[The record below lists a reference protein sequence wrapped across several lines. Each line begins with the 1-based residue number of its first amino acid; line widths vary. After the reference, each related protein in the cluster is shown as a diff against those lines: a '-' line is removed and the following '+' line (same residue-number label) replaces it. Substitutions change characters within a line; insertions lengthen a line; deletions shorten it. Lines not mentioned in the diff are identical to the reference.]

1 MKKMSDLTYYYGLK
15 MRIYPSSQQK
25 KIIDLN
31 GNIARTVYNKMVA
44 IDQELYQLKQIKLPI
59 DSVLLRIE
67 ELKKR
72 KQSSYL
78 ANHYRYLL
86 NPLIDSQAIANAKQ
100 NYQKAWKMFRQVH
113 QTGTP
118 KFHKKSYH
126 LSYQTNGHYKKDDE
140 LSVHTGNLCFL
151 DNKHIKLPKLGRLR
165 VAGSHRR
172 IIDHKKDIRI
182 GTVTVS
188 KDSADRYFV
197 SMQLGSDTPFVK
209 ELPKTNSQVGIDL
222 NTDNFLTTSEGNVV
236 ANPRFYRIIKG
247 RLAKAQRK
255 LSRRQVRAK
264 KEGRSLRDSKNY
276 QKQRRLVAKIHDKI
290 RNQRNN
296 FLNVN
301 STRLINNHD
310 LIVAENL
317 KSSNMLKNHV
327 LALSI
332 SDVGWRSF
340 LQKLAYKANLYQRT
354 FIVVRPK
361 NTTQTCHDCGFIMGS
376 GNTKKL
382 TLKDREWTC
391 PACQTHHIRDVNAA
405 KNILSKGLLK
415 QLEKA

>member
-1 MKKMSDLTYYYGLK
+1 MKKMSDLAYHYGLK

-59 DSVLLRIE
+59 SSILLRIE
-67 ELKKR
+67 ELEKR
-72 KQSSYL
+72 KNARNMS
-78 ANHYRYLL
+78 NHYPYMQDK
-86 NPLIDSQAIANAKQ
+86 NIDSLAKANAIQ
-100 NYQKAWKMFRQVH
+100 NYQKAWKMFRKVH
-113 QTGTP
+113 RTGTP
-118 KFHKKSYH
+118 KFHKKGYR
-126 LSYQTNGHYKKDDE
+126 LSYQTNAQYSKGTKMDVYSATVK
-140 LSVHTGNLCFL
+140 FL

-182 GTVTVS
+182 GTVTIS

-197 SMQLGSDTPFVK
+197 SMQLGSDTPFVNK
-209 ELPKTNSQVGIDL
+209 LAKTNSQIGIDL
-222 NTDNFLTTSEGNVV
+222 NTENFLTTSEGKVID
-236 ANPRFYRIIKG
+236 NPRYYRMIKG
-247 RLAKAQRK
+247 RLAKAQRT
-255 LSRRQVRAK
+255 LSRRERRAK
-264 KEGRSLRDSKNY
+264 KEKRSLRNSKNY

-296 FLNVN
+296 FLNIN

-317 KSSNMLKNHV
+317 KSKNMLKNHA

-332 SDVGWRSF
+332 SDIGWRSF

-354 FIVVRPK
+354 FIVVHPK

-376 GNTKKL
+376 GNTEKL

-405 KNILSKGLLK
+405 KNILSKGLK
-415 QLEKA
+415 QLEKD

>member
-1 MKKMSDLTYYYGLK
+1 MKKMSDLAYHYGLK

-59 DSVLLRIE
+59 DSILLRIK
-67 ELKKR
+67 ELEKR
-72 KQSSYL
+72 KNARNMS
-78 ANHYRYLL
+78 NHYPYMQDK
-86 NPLIDSQAIANAKQ
+86 NIDSLAKANAIQ

-113 QTGTP
+113 RTGTP
-118 KFHKKSYH
+118 KFHKKGYH
-126 LSYQTNGHYKKDDE
+126 LSYQTNAQYGKDTKMDVY
-140 LSVHTGNLCFL
+140 SATVKFL
-151 DNKHIKLPKLGRLR
+151 DHKHIKLPKLGRLR
-165 VAGSHRR
+165 VAGSHRH

-197 SMQLGSDTPFVK
+197 SMQLGSDTPFVNK
-209 ELPKTNSQVGIDL
+209 LARTNSQIGIDL
-222 NTDNFLTTSEGNVV
+222 NTENFLTTSEGKVID
-236 ANPRFYRIIKG
+236 NPRYYRMLKG
-247 RLAKAQRK
+247 RLAKAQRT
-255 LSRRQVRAK
+255 LSRRQRRAK
-264 KEGRSLRDSKNY
+264 KEKRSLRNSKNY

-296 FLNVN
+296 FLNII

-317 KSSNMLKNHV
+317 KSSNMLKNHA

-340 LQKLAYKANLYQRT
+340 LQKLAYKADLYQRT
-354 FIVVRPK
+354 FIVVHPK

-376 GNTKKL
+376 GNTEKL

-405 KNILSKGLLK
+405 KNILSKGLK

>member
-1 MKKMSDLTYYYGLK
+1 MKKMSDLAYHYGLK

-59 DSVLLRIE
+59 SSILLRIE
-67 ELKKR
+67 ELEKR
-72 KQSSYL
+72 KNARNMS
-78 ANHYRYLL
+78 NHYPYMQDK
-86 NPLIDSQAIANAKQ
+86 NIDSLAKANAIQ

-113 QTGTP
+113 RTGTP
-118 KFHKKSYH
+118 KFHKKGYY
-126 LSYQTNGHYKKDDE
+126 LSYQTNAQYGKGTKMDVYSATVK
-140 LSVHTGNLCFL
+140 FL

-172 IIDHKKDIRI
+172 IIDKKKDIRI

-197 SMQLGSDTPFVK
+197 SMQLGSDTPFVNK
-209 ELPKTNSQVGIDL
+209 LTRTNSQIGIDL
-222 NTDNFLTTSEGNVV
+222 NTENFLTTSEGQVID
-236 ANPRFYRIIKG
+236 NPRYYRMIKG
-247 RLAKAQRK
+247 RLAKAQRT
-255 LSRRQVRAK
+255 LSRRERRAK
-264 KEGRSLRDSKNY
+264 KEKRSLRNSKNY

-301 STRLINNHD
+301 STILINNHD

-317 KSSNMLKNHV
+317 KSKNMLKNHA

-340 LQKLAYKANLYQRT
+340 LQKLAYKADLYQRT
-354 FIVVRPK
+354 FIVVHPK

-376 GNTKKL
+376 GNTEKL

-405 KNILSKGLLK
+405 KNILSKGLK

>member
-1 MKKMSDLTYYYGLK
+1 MKKMSDLVYHYGLK

-44 IDQELYQLKQIKLPI
+44 IDQELYKLKQVKLPI
-59 DSVLLRIE
+59 TSILLRIE
-67 ELKKR
+67 ELEKR
-72 KQSSYL
+72 KNARNMS
-78 ANHYRYLL
+78 NHYSYMQDK
-86 NPLIDSQAIANAKQ
+86 NIDSLAKANAIQ
-100 NYQKAWKMFRQVH
+100 NYQKAWKMFRKVH
-113 QTGTP
+113 RTGTP
-118 KFHKKSYH
+118 KFHKKGYR
-126 LSYQTNGHYKKDDE
+126 LSYQTNAQYKGAKMDVY
-140 LSVHTGNLCFL
+140 SATVRFL
-151 DNKHIKLPKLGRLR
+151 DKSHIKLPKLGRLR
-165 VAGSHRR
+165 VAGSHRH
-172 IIDHKKDIRI
+172 IIDNKDDIRI
-182 GTVTVS
+182 GTVTIS

-197 SMQLGSDTPFVK
+197 SMQLGSDTPFVNK
-209 ELPKTNSQVGIDL
+209 LAKTNSQIGIDL
-222 NTDNFLTTSEGNVV
+222 NTENFLTTSEGKVID
-236 ANPRFYRIIKG
+236 NPRYYRMIKG
-247 RLAKAQRK
+247 RLTKAQRT
-255 LSRRQVRAK
+255 LSRRERRAK
-264 KEGRSLRDSKNY
+264 KEKRSLRNSKNY

-317 KSSNMLKNHV
+317 KSKNMLKNHA

-340 LQKLAYKANLYQRT
+340 LQKLAYKAELYGKT
-354 FIVVRPK
+354 FITVNPK
-361 NTTQTCHDCGFIMGS
+361 NTTQTCSECGFIMGS

-382 TLKDREWTC
+382 TLEDREWTC
-391 PACQTHHIRDVNAA
+391 PSCNTYHIRDVNAA
-405 KNILSKGLLK
+405 KNILSKGLK

>member
-1 MKKMSDLTYYYGLK
+1 MKKMSDLAYHYGLK

-59 DSVLLRIE
+59 DSILLRIE

-72 KQSSYL
+72 KQPSYL

-113 QTGTP
+113 RAGTP
-118 KFHKKSYH
+118 KFHKKGYR
-126 LSYQTNGHYKKDDE
+126 LSYQTNGHYRKDDE
-140 LSVHTGNLCFL
+140 LSVYTGNLCFL
-151 DNKHIKLPKLGRLR
+151 DHKHIKLPKLGRLR

-172 IIDHKKDIRI
+172 IIDKKKDIRI

-197 SMQLGSDTPFVK
+197 SMQLGSDTPFVNK
-209 ELPKTNSQVGIDL
+209 LAKTNSQIGIDL
-222 NTDNFLTTSEGNVV
+222 NTENFLTTSEGQVID
-236 ANPRFYRIIKG
+236 NPRYYRIIKD
-247 RLAKAQRK
+247 RLAKAQRT
-255 LSRRQVRAK
+255 LSRRQRRAK
-264 KEGRSLRDSKNY
+264 KEKRSLRNSKNY

-317 KSSNMLKNHV
+317 RSSNMLKNHA

-340 LQKLAYKANLYQRT
+340 LQKLAYKADLYQRT
-354 FIVVRPK
+354 FIVVHPK
-361 NTTQTCHDCGFIMGS
+361 NTTQTCHNCGFIMGS

-391 PACQTHHIRDVNAA
+391 PACQTYHIRDVNAA
-405 KNILSKGLLK
+405 KNILSKGLK

>member
-1 MKKMSDLTYYYGLK
+1 MKKMSDLAYHYGLK

-67 ELKKR
+67 ELEKR
-72 KQSSYL
+72 KNAKNMS
-78 ANHYRYLL
+78 NHYPYMQDK
-86 NPLIDSQAIANAKQ
+86 NIDSLAKANAIQ
-100 NYQKAWKMFRQVH
+100 NYQKAWKMFRKVH
-113 QTGTP
+113 RTGTP
-118 KFHKKSYH
+118 KFHKKGYY
-126 LSYQTNGHYKKDDE
+126 LSYQTNAQYGKGTKMDVYSATVK
-140 LSVHTGNLCFL
+140 FL

-165 VAGSHRR
+165 VSGSHRR
-172 IIDHKKDIRI
+172 IIDNKDDIRI
-182 GTVTVS
+182 GTVTIS
-188 KDSADRYFV
+188 KDTADRYFV
-197 SMQLGSDTPFVK
+197 SMQLGSDTPFVNK
-209 ELPKTNSQVGIDL
+209 LVKTNSQIGIDL
-222 NTDNFLTTSEGNVV
+222 NTENFLTTSEGKVID
-236 ANPRFYRIIKG
+236 NPRYYRMIKG
-247 RLAKAQRK
+247 RLAKAQRI
-255 LSRRQVRAK
+255 LSRRQRRAK
-264 KEGRSLRDSKNY
+264 KEKRSLRNSKNY

-296 FLNVN
+296 FLNVS
-301 STRLINNHD
+301 STKLINNHD

-317 KSSNMLKNHV
+317 KSSNMLKNHA

-340 LQKLAYKANLYQRT
+340 LQKLTYKADLYQRT
-354 FIVVRPK
+354 FIVVHPK

-376 GNTKKL
+376 GNTEKL

-391 PACQTHHIRDVNAA
+391 PACKTHHIRDVNAA
-405 KNILSKGLLK
+405 KNILSKGLK

>member
-1 MKKMSDLTYYYGLK
+1 MKKMSDLAYHYGLK

-59 DSVLLRIE
+59 DSILLRIK
-67 ELKKR
+67 ELEKR
-72 KQSSYL
+72 KNARNMS
-78 ANHYRYLL
+78 NHYPYMQDK
-86 NPLIDSQAIANAKQ
+86 NIDSLAKANAIQ

-113 QTGTP
+113 RTGTP
-118 KFHKKSYH
+118 KFHKKGYY
-126 LSYQTNGHYKKDDE
+126 LSYQTNAQYGKGTKMDVYSATVK
-140 LSVHTGNLCFL
+140 FL

-165 VAGSHRR
+165 VAGSHQR
-172 IIDHKKDIRI
+172 IIDKKKDIRI

-197 SMQLGSDTPFVK
+197 SMQLGSDTPFVNK
-209 ELPKTNSQVGIDL
+209 LARTNSQIGIDL
-222 NTDNFLTTSEGNVV
+222 NTKNFLTTSEGKVID
-236 ANPRFYRIIKG
+236 NPRYYRMIKG
-247 RLAKAQRK
+247 RLAKAQST
-255 LSRRQVRAK
+255 LSRRKRRAK
-264 KEGRSLRDSKNY
+264 KEKHSLRNSKNY

-290 RNQRNN
+290 RNERNN

-317 KSSNMLKNHV
+317 RSKNMLKNHA

-340 LQKLAYKANLYQRT
+340 LQKLAYKADLYQRT
-354 FIVVRPK
+354 FIVVHPK

-376 GNTKKL
+376 GNTEKL

-405 KNILSKGLLK
+405 KNILSKGLK

>member
-1 MKKMSDLTYYYGLK
+1 MKKMSDLAYHYGLK

-25 KIIDLN
+25 EIIDLN

-59 DSVLLRIE
+59 DSILLRIE
-67 ELKKR
+67 ELEKR
-72 KQSSYL
+72 KNARNMS
-78 ANHYRYLL
+78 NHYPYMQDK
-86 NPLIDSQAIANAKQ
+86 NIDSLAKANAIQ
-100 NYQKAWKMFRQVH
+100 NYQKAWKMFRKVH
-113 QTGTP
+113 RTGTP
-118 KFHKKSYH
+118 KFHKKGYY
-126 LSYQTNGHYKKDDE
+126 LSYQTNAQYGKGAKMDVYSATVK
-140 LSVHTGNLCFL
+140 FL
-151 DNKHIKLPKLGRLR
+151 DHKHIKLPKLGRLR

-172 IIDHKKDIRI
+172 IIDKKKDIRI

-197 SMQLGSDTPFVK
+197 SMQLGSDTPFVNK
-209 ELPKTNSQVGIDL
+209 LTKTNSQIGIDL
-222 NTDNFLTTSEGNVV
+222 NTENFLTTSEGKVID
-236 ANPRFYRIIKG
+236 NPRYYRMIKG
-247 RLAKAQRK
+247 RLAKAQRT
-255 LSRRQVRAK
+255 LSRRERRAK
-264 KEGRSLRDSKNY
+264 KEKRSLRNSKNY

-317 KSSNMLKNHV
+317 KSKNMLKNHA
-327 LALSI
+327 LSLSI

-340 LQKLAYKANLYQRT
+340 LQKLAYKADLYQRT
-354 FIVVRPK
+354 FIVVHPK

-405 KNILSKGLLK
+405 KNILSKGLK

>member
-1 MKKMSDLTYYYGLK
+1 MKKMSDLAYHYGLK

-59 DSVLLRIE
+59 DSILLRIK
-67 ELKKR
+67 ELEKR
-72 KQSSYL
+72 KNARNMS
-78 ANHYRYLL
+78 NHYPYMQDK
-86 NPLIDSQAIANAKQ
+86 NIDSLAKANAIQ

-113 QTGTP
+113 RTGTP
-118 KFHKKSYH
+118 KFHKKGYY
-126 LSYQTNGHYKKDDE
+126 LSYQTNAQYGKGTKMDVYSATVK
-140 LSVHTGNLCFL
+140 FL

-197 SMQLGSDTPFVK
+197 SMQLGSDTPFVNK
-209 ELPKTNSQVGIDL
+209 LAKTNSQIGIDL
-222 NTDNFLTTSEGNVV
+222 NTENFLTTSEGKIID
-236 ANPRFYRIIKG
+236 NPRYYRMIKG
-247 RLAKAQRK
+247 RLAKAQRT
-255 LSRRQVRAK
+255 LSRRQRRAK
-264 KEGRSLRDSKNY
+264 KEKRSLRNSKNY

-317 KSSNMLKNHV
+317 RSKNLLKNHA

-340 LQKLAYKANLYQRT
+340 LQKLAYKADLYQRT
-354 FIVVRPK
+354 FIVVHPK
-361 NTTQTCHDCGFIMGS
+361 NTTQTCHNCGFIMGS

-405 KNILSKGLLK
+405 KNILSKGLK

>member
-1 MKKMSDLTYYYGLK
+1 MKKMSDLAYHYGLK

-59 DSVLLRIE
+59 DSILLRIE
-67 ELKKR
+67 ELEKR
-72 KQSSYL
+72 KNARNMS
-78 ANHYRYLL
+78 NHYPYMQDK
-86 NPLIDSQAIANAKQ
+86 NIDSLAKANAIQ

-113 QTGTP
+113 RTGTP
-118 KFHKKSYH
+118 KFHKKGYR
-126 LSYQTNGHYKKDDE
+126 LSYQTNAQYGKGTKMDVYSATVK
-140 LSVHTGNLCFL
+140 FL

-172 IIDHKKDIRI
+172 IIDKKKDIRI

-197 SMQLGSDTPFVK
+197 SMQLGSNTPFVNK
-209 ELPKTNSQVGIDL
+209 LTRTNSQIGIDL
-222 NTDNFLTTSEGNVV
+222 NTENFLTTSEGKVID
-236 ANPRFYRIIKG
+236 NPRYYRMIKG
-247 RLAKAQRK
+247 RLAKAQRT
-255 LSRRQVRAK
+255 LSRRERRAK
-264 KEGRSLRDSKNY
+264 KEKRSLRSSKNY

-317 KSSNMLKNHV
+317 RSKNMLKNHA

-340 LQKLAYKANLYQRT
+340 LQKLAYKADLYQRT
-354 FIVVRPK
+354 FIVVHPK

-376 GNTKKL
+376 GNTEKL

-405 KNILSKGLLK
+405 KNILSKGLK

>member
-1 MKKMSDLTYYYGLK
+1 MKKMSDLAYHYGLK

-59 DSVLLRIE
+59 TSILLRIE
-67 ELKKR
+67 ELEKR
-72 KQSSYL
+72 KNARNMS
-78 ANHYRYLL
+78 NHYPYMQDK
-86 NPLIDSQAIANAKQ
+86 NIDSLAKANAIQ
-100 NYQKAWKMFRQVH
+100 NYQKAWKMFRKVH
-113 QTGTP
+113 RTGTP
-118 KFHKKSYH
+118 KFHKKGYY
-126 LSYQTNGHYKKDDE
+126 LSYQTNAQYGKGTKMDVYSATVK
-140 LSVHTGNLCFL
+140 FL

-172 IIDHKKDIRI
+172 IIDKKKDIRI

-197 SMQLGSDTPFVK
+197 SMQLGSDTPFVNK
-209 ELPKTNSQVGIDL
+209 LVKTNSQIGIDL
-222 NTDNFLTTSEGNVV
+222 NTENFLTTSEGKVID
-236 ANPRFYRIIKG
+236 NPRYYRMIKG
-247 RLAKAQRK
+247 RLAKAQRT
-255 LSRRQVRAK
+255 LSRRQRRAK
-264 KEGRSLRDSKNY
+264 KEKRSLRNSKNY

-296 FLNVN
+296 FLNVS
-301 STRLINNHD
+301 STKLINNHD

-317 KSSNMLKNHV
+317 KSSNMLKNHA

-340 LQKLAYKANLYQRT
+340 LQKLTYKADLYQRT
-354 FIVVRPK
+354 FIVVHPK

-376 GNTKKL
+376 GNTEKL

-391 PACQTHHIRDVNAA
+391 PACKTHHIRDVNAA
-405 KNILSKGLLK
+405 KNILSKGLK

>member
-1 MKKMSDLTYYYGLK
+1 MKKMSDLAYHYGLK

-59 DSVLLRIE
+59 ASILLRID
-67 ELKKR
+67 ELEKR
-72 KQSSYL
+72 KNARNMS
-78 ANHYRYLL
+78 NHYPYMQDK
-86 NPLIDSQAIANAKQ
+86 NIDSLAKANALQ
-100 NYQKAWKMFRQVH
+100 NYQKAWKMFRKVH
-113 QTGTP
+113 RTGTP
-118 KFHKKSYH
+118 KFHKKGYR
-126 LSYQTNGHYKKDDE
+126 LSYQTNAQYGKGAKMDVYSATVK
-140 LSVHTGNLCFL
+140 FL
-151 DNKHIKLPKLGRLR
+151 DNKHIKLPKIGRLR

-172 IIDHKKDIRI
+172 IIDKKKDIRI

-197 SMQLGSDTPFVK
+197 SMQLGSDTPFVNK
-209 ELPKTNSQVGIDL
+209 LAKTNSQIGIDL
-222 NTDNFLTTSEGNVV
+222 NTENFLTTSEGQVID
-236 ANPRFYRIIKG
+236 NPRYYRIIKG
-247 RLAKAQRK
+247 RLAKAQRT
-255 LSRRQVRAK
+255 LSRRKRRAK
-264 KEGRSLRDSKNY
+264 KEKRSLRNSKNY

-301 STRLINNHD
+301 STKLINNHD

-317 KSSNMLKNHV
+317 KSSNMLKNHA

-340 LQKLAYKANLYQRT
+340 LQKLAYKADLYQRT
-354 FIVVRPK
+354 FIVVHPK

-376 GNTKKL
+376 GNTEKL

-405 KNILSKGLLK
+405 KNILSKGLK

>member
-1 MKKMSDLTYYYGLK
+1 MKKMSDLVYHYGLK

-31 GNIARTVYNKMVA
+31 GNIARTVYNKMVG
-44 IDQELYQLKQIKLPI
+44 IDQEIYQLKQIKLPI
-59 DSVLLRIE
+59 DNVLLRIE
-67 ELKKR
+67 ELEKR
-72 KQSSYL
+72 KNARNMS
-78 ANHYRYLL
+78 NHYPYMQDK
-86 NPLIDSQAIANAKQ
+86 NIDSLAKANAIQ

-113 QTGTP
+113 RTGTP
-118 KFHKKSYH
+118 KFHKKGYR
-126 LSYQTNGHYKKDDE
+126 LSYQTNAQYGKGAKMDVYSATVK
-140 LSVHTGNLCFL
+140 FL

-197 SMQLGSDTPFVK
+197 SMQLGSDTPFINK
-209 ELPKTNSQVGIDL
+209 LAKTNSQIGIDL
-222 NTDNFLTTSEGNVV
+222 NTENFLTTSEGKVID
-236 ANPRFYRIIKG
+236 NPRYYRMIKG
-247 RLAKAQRK
+247 RLAKAQRT
-255 LSRRQVRAK
+255 LSRRERRAK
-264 KEGRSLRDSKNY
+264 KEKRSLRNSKNY

-317 KSSNMLKNHV
+317 KSKNMLKNHA

-340 LQKLAYKANLYQRT
+340 LQKLAYKADLYQRT
-354 FIVVRPK
+354 FIVVNPK
-361 NTTQTCHDCGFIMGS
+361 NTTQTCHDCGFVMGS
-376 GNTKKL
+376 GNTEKL

-405 KNILSKGLLK
+405 KNILTKGLK

>member
-1 MKKMSDLTYYYGLK
+1 MKKMSDLVYHYGLK

-25 KIIDLN
+25 EIIDLN

-59 DSVLLRIE
+59 DSILLRIE
-67 ELKKR
+67 ELEKR
-72 KQSSYL
+72 KNARNMS
-78 ANHYRYLL
+78 NHYPYMQDK
-86 NPLIDSQAIANAKQ
+86 NIDSLAKANAIQ
-100 NYQKAWKMFRQVH
+100 NYQKAWKMFRKVH
-113 QTGTP
+113 RTGTP
-118 KFHKKSYH
+118 KFHKKGYR
-126 LSYQTNGHYKKDDE
+126 LSYQTNAQYGKGAKMDVYSATVK
-140 LSVHTGNLCFL
+140 FL

-165 VAGSHRR
+165 VSGSHRR

-197 SMQLGSDTPFVK
+197 SMQLGSDTPFVNK
-209 ELPKTNSQVGIDL
+209 LARTNSQIGIDL
-222 NTDNFLTTSEGNVV
+222 NTENFLTTSEGKIID
-236 ANPRFYRIIKG
+236 NPRYYRMIKG
-247 RLAKAQRK
+247 RLAKAQRT
-255 LSRRQVRAK
+255 LSRRKRRAK
-264 KEGRSLRDSKNY
+264 KEKRSLRNSKNY

-301 STRLINNHD
+301 STKLINNHD

-317 KSSNMLKNHV
+317 KSSNMLKNHA

-340 LQKLAYKANLYQRT
+340 LQKLAYKADLYQRT
-354 FIVVRPK
+354 FIVVHPK

-376 GNTKKL
+376 GNTEKL

-405 KNILSKGLLK
+405 KNILSKGLK

>member
-1 MKKMSDLTYYYGLK
+1 MKKMSDLAYHYGLK

-25 KIIDLN
+25 EIIDLN

-67 ELKKR
+67 ELEKR
-72 KQSSYL
+72 KNAKNMS
-78 ANHYRYLL
+78 NHYPYMQDK
-86 NPLIDSQAIANAKQ
+86 NIDSLAKANAIQ
-100 NYQKAWKMFRQVH
+100 NYQKAWKMFRKVH
-113 QTGTP
+113 RTGTP
-118 KFHKKSYH
+118 KFHKKGYR
-126 LSYQTNGHYKKDDE
+126 LSYQTNAQYGKGAKMDVYSATVK
-140 LSVHTGNLCFL
+140 FL

-165 VAGSHRR
+165 VSGSHRR

-197 SMQLGSDTPFVK
+197 SMQLGSDTPFVNK
-209 ELPKTNSQVGIDL
+209 LAKTNSQIGIDL
-222 NTDNFLTTSEGNVV
+222 NTKNFLTTSEGKVID
-236 ANPRFYRIIKG
+236 NPRYYRMIRG
-247 RLAKAQRK
+247 RLAKAQRT
-255 LSRRQVRAK
+255 LSRRERRAK
-264 KEGRSLRDSKNY
+264 KEKRSLRNSKNY

-317 KSSNMLKNHV
+317 RSKNMLKNHA

-340 LQKLAYKANLYQRT
+340 LQKLAYKADLYQRT
-354 FIVVRPK
+354 FIVVHPK
-361 NTTQTCHDCGFIMGS
+361 NTTQTCHECGFIMGS
-376 GNTKKL
+376 GDTKKL

-405 KNILSKGLLK
+405 KNILSKGLK

>member
-1 MKKMSDLTYYYGLK
+1 MKKMSDLAYHYGLK

-67 ELKKR
+67 ELEKR
-72 KQSSYL
+72 KNAKNMS
-78 ANHYRYLL
+78 NHYPYMQDK
-86 NPLIDSQAIANAKQ
+86 NIDSLAKANAIQ
-100 NYQKAWKMFRQVH
+100 NYQKAWKMFRKVH
-113 QTGTP
+113 RTGTP
-118 KFHKKSYH
+118 KFHKKGYY
-126 LSYQTNGHYKKDDE
+126 LSYQTNAQYGKGTKMDVYSATVK
-140 LSVHTGNLCFL
+140 FL

-172 IIDHKKDIRI
+172 IIDKKKDIRI

-197 SMQLGSDTPFVK
+197 SMQLGSDTPFVNK
-209 ELPKTNSQVGIDL
+209 LARTNSQIGIDL
-222 NTDNFLTTSEGNVV
+222 NTENFLTTSEGKIID
-236 ANPRFYRIIKG
+236 NPRYYRMIKG
-247 RLAKAQRK
+247 RLAKAQRT
-255 LSRRQVRAK
+255 LSRRQRRAK
-264 KEGRSLRDSKNY
+264 KEKRSLRNSKNY

-317 KSSNMLKNHV
+317 RSKNMLKNHA

-340 LQKLAYKANLYQRT
+340 LQKLAYKADLYQRT
-354 FIVVRPK
+354 FIVVHPK

-376 GNTKKL
+376 GNTEKL

-391 PACQTHHIRDVNAA
+391 PACKTHHIRDVNAA
-405 KNILSKGLLK
+405 KNILSKGLK
-415 QLEKA
+415 QLEKS

>member
-1 MKKMSDLTYYYGLK
+1 MSDLTYHYGLK

-59 DSVLLRIE
+59 ASILLRIE

-72 KQSSYL
+72 KQPSYL

-100 NYQKAWKMFRQVH
+100 NYQKAWKMFRKVH
-113 QTGTP
+113 RTGTP
-118 KFHKKSYH
+118 KFHKKGYY
-126 LSYQTNGHYKKDDE
+126 LSYQTNTQYGKGAKMDVYSATVK
-140 LSVHTGNLCFL
+140 FL

-165 VAGSHRR
+165 VSGSHRR
-172 IIDHKKDIRI
+172 IIDKKKDIRI

-197 SMQLGSDTPFVK
+197 SMQLGSDTPFVNK
-209 ELPKTNSQVGIDL
+209 LARTNSQIGIDL
-222 NTDNFLTTSEGNVV
+222 NTENFLTTSEGQVID
-236 ANPRFYRIIKG
+236 NPRYYRIIKG
-247 RLAKAQRK
+247 RLAKAQRM
-255 LSRRQVRAK
+255 LSRRERRAK
-264 KEGRSLRDSKNY
+264 KEKRSLRNSKNY

-296 FLNVN
+296 FLNIN
-301 STRLINNHD
+301 STRLINNQD

-317 KSSNMLKNHV
+317 RSKNMLKNHA

-332 SDVGWRSF
+332 SDIGWRSF
-340 LQKLAYKANLYQRT
+340 LQKLAYKADLYQRT
-354 FIVVRPK
+354 FIVVHPK
-361 NTTQTCHDCGFIMGS
+361 NTTQTCHNCGFIMGS
-376 GNTKKL
+376 EDTKKL

-391 PACQTHHIRDVNAA
+391 PACQAHHIRDVNAA
-405 KNILSKGLLK
+405 KNILSKGLK
-415 QLEKA
+415 QLEKTR

>member
-1 MKKMSDLTYYYGLK
+1 MKKMSDLVYHYGLK

-25 KIIDLN
+25 EIIDLN

-59 DSVLLRIE
+59 DSILLRIE
-67 ELKKR
+67 ELEKR
-72 KQSSYL
+72 KNARNMS
-78 ANHYRYLL
+78 NHYPYMQDK
-86 NPLIDSQAIANAKQ
+86 NIDSLAKANAIQ

-113 QTGTP
+113 RTGTP
-118 KFHKKSYH
+118 KFHKKGYR
-126 LSYQTNGHYKKDDE
+126 LSYQTNAQYGKGAKMDVYSATVK
-140 LSVHTGNLCFL
+140 FL

-172 IIDHKKDIRI
+172 IIDKKKDIRI

-197 SMQLGSDTPFVK
+197 SMQLGSDTPFVNK
-209 ELPKTNSQVGIDL
+209 LTRTNLQIGIDL
-222 NTDNFLTTSEGNVV
+222 NTENFLTTSEGKVID
-236 ANPRFYRIIKG
+236 NPRYYRMIKG
-247 RLAKAQRK
+247 RLAKAQRT
-255 LSRRQVRAK
+255 LSRRQRRAK
-264 KEGRSLRDSKNY
+264 KEKRSLRNSKNY

-317 KSSNMLKNHV
+317 KSKNMLKNHA

-354 FIVVRPK
+354 FIVVHPK

-376 GNTKKL
+376 GDTKKL

-405 KNILSKGLLK
+405 KNILSKGLK

>member
-1 MKKMSDLTYYYGLK
+1 MKKMNDLAYHYGLK
-15 MRIYPSSQQK
+15 IRIYPSSQQK

-59 DSVLLRIE
+59 DSILLRIE
-67 ELKKR
+67 ELEKR
-72 KQSSYL
+72 KNARNMS
-78 ANHYRYLL
+78 NHYPYMQDK
-86 NPLIDSQAIANAKQ
+86 NIDSLAKANAIQ
-100 NYQKAWKMFRQVH
+100 NYQKAWKMFRKVH
-113 QTGTP
+113 RTGTP
-118 KFHKKSYH
+118 KFHKKGYR
-126 LSYQTNGHYKKDDE
+126 LSYQTNAQYGKGTKMDVYSATVK
-140 LSVHTGNLCFL
+140 FL

-182 GTVTVS
+182 GTVTIS

-197 SMQLGSDTPFVK
+197 SMQLGSDTPFVNK
-209 ELPKTNSQVGIDL
+209 IAKTNSQIGIDL
-222 NTDNFLTTSEGNVV
+222 NTENFLTTSEGKVID
-236 ANPRFYRIIKG
+236 NPHYYRMIKG
-247 RLAKAQRK
+247 RLAKAQRT
-255 LSRRQVRAK
+255 LSRRKRRAK
-264 KEGRSLRDSKNY
+264 KEKRSLRNSKNY
-276 QKQRRLVAKIHDKI
+276 QKQRRLVAKIHNKI

-317 KSSNMLKNHV
+317 KSSNMLKNHA

-340 LQKLAYKANLYQRT
+340 LQKLAYKADLYQRT
-354 FIVVRPK
+354 FIVVYPK

-376 GNTKKL
+376 GNTEKL

-405 KNILSKGLLK
+405 KNILSKGLK

>member
-1 MKKMSDLTYYYGLK
+1 MKKMSDLAYHYGLK

-59 DSVLLRIE
+59 DSILLRIK
-67 ELKKR
+67 ELEKR
-72 KQSSYL
+72 KNARNMS
-78 ANHYRYLL
+78 NHYPYMQDK
-86 NPLIDSQAIANAKQ
+86 NIDSLAKANAIQ

-113 QTGTP
+113 RTGTP
-118 KFHKKSYH
+118 KFHKKGYY
-126 LSYQTNGHYKKDDE
+126 LSYQTNAQYGKGTKMDVYSATVK
-140 LSVHTGNLCFL
+140 FL

-165 VAGSHRR
+165 VAGSYRR
-172 IIDHKKDIRI
+172 IIDKKKDIRI

-197 SMQLGSDTPFVK
+197 SMQLGSDTPFVNK
-209 ELPKTNSQVGIDL
+209 LARTNSQIGIDL
-222 NTDNFLTTSEGNVV
+222 NTKNFLTTSEGQVID
-236 ANPRFYRIIKG
+236 NPRYYRIIKG
-247 RLAKAQRK
+247 RLAKAQRT
-255 LSRRQVRAK
+255 LSRRQRRAK
-264 KEGRSLRDSKNY
+264 KEKRSLRNSKNY

-317 KSSNMLKNHV
+317 RSKNMLKNHA

-340 LQKLAYKANLYQRT
+340 LQKLAYKADLYQRT
-354 FIVVRPK
+354 FIVVHPK

-376 GNTKKL
+376 GNTEKL

-405 KNILSKGLLK
+405 KNILSKGLK

>member
-1 MKKMSDLTYYYGLK
+1 MKKMSDLAYHYGLK

-59 DSVLLRIE
+59 SSILLRIE
-67 ELKKR
+67 ELEKR
-72 KQSSYL
+72 KNARNMS
-78 ANHYRYLL
+78 NHYPYMQDK
-86 NPLIDSQAIANAKQ
+86 NIDSLAKANAIQ
-100 NYQKAWKMFRQVH
+100 NYQKAWKMFRKVH
-113 QTGTP
+113 RTGTP
-118 KFHKKSYH
+118 KFHKKGYR
-126 LSYQTNGHYKKDDE
+126 LSYQTNAQYGKGAKMDVYSATVK
-140 LSVHTGNLCFL
+140 FL

-182 GTVTVS
+182 GTVTIS

-197 SMQLGSDTPFVK
+197 SMQLGSDTPFVNK
-209 ELPKTNSQVGIDL
+209 LARTNSQIGIDL
-222 NTDNFLTTSEGNVV
+222 NTENFLTTSEGKIID
-236 ANPRFYRIIKG
+236 NPRYYRMIKG
-247 RLAKAQRK
+247 RLAKAQRT
-255 LSRRQVRAK
+255 LSRRQRRAK
-264 KEGRSLRDSKNY
+264 KEKRSLRNSKNY

-317 KSSNMLKNHV
+317 RSSNMLKNHA
-327 LALSI
+327 LSLSI

-340 LQKLAYKANLYQRT
+340 LQKLAYKADLYQRT
-354 FIVVRPK
+354 FVVVHPK

-376 GNTKKL
+376 GNTEKL

-405 KNILSKGLLK
+405 KNILSKGLK
-415 QLEKA
+415 QLEKD

>member
-1 MKKMSDLTYYYGLK
+1 MKKMSDLAYHYGLK

-59 DSVLLRIE
+59 SSILLRIE
-67 ELKKR
+67 ELEKR
-72 KQSSYL
+72 KNARNMS
-78 ANHYRYLL
+78 NHYPYMQDK
-86 NPLIDSQAIANAKQ
+86 NIDSLAKANAIQ

-113 QTGTP
+113 RTGTP
-118 KFHKKSYH
+118 KFHKKGYR
-126 LSYQTNGHYKKDDE
+126 LSYQTNAQYGKSAKMDVYSATVK
-140 LSVHTGNLCFL
+140 FL

-172 IIDHKKDIRI
+172 IIDKKKDIRI

-197 SMQLGSDTPFVK
+197 SMQLGSDTPFVNK
-209 ELPKTNSQVGIDL
+209 LTRTNSQIGIDL
-222 NTDNFLTTSEGNVV
+222 NTENFLTTSEGKVID
-236 ANPRFYRIIKG
+236 NPRYYRMIKG
-247 RLAKAQRK
+247 RLAKAQRT
-255 LSRRQVRAK
+255 LSRRERRAK
-264 KEGRSLRDSKNY
+264 KEKRSLRNSKNY

-296 FLNVN
+296 FLNII

-317 KSSNMLKNHV
+317 KSKNMLKNHA

-354 FIVVRPK
+354 FIVVHPK

-376 GNTKKL
+376 GNTEKL

-405 KNILSKGLLK
+405 KNILSKGLK

>member
-1 MKKMSDLTYYYGLK
+1 MKKMSDLAYHYGLK

-59 DSVLLRIE
+59 ASILLRIE
-67 ELKKR
+67 ELEKR
-72 KQSSYL
+72 KNARNMS
-78 ANHYRYLL
+78 NHYPYMQDK
-86 NPLIDSQAIANAKQ
+86 NIDSLAKANAIQ
-100 NYQKAWKMFRQVH
+100 NYQKAWKMFRKVH
-113 QTGTP
+113 RTGTP
-118 KFHKKSYH
+118 KFHKKGYY
-126 LSYQTNGHYKKDDE
+126 LSYQTNAQYGKGTKMDVYSATVK
-140 LSVHTGNLCFL
+140 FL

-197 SMQLGSDTPFVK
+197 SMQLGSDTPFVNK
-209 ELPKTNSQVGIDL
+209 LAKTNSQIGIDL
-222 NTDNFLTTSEGNVV
+222 NTENFLTTSEGQVID
-236 ANPRFYRIIKG
+236 NPRYYRIIKG
-247 RLAKAQRK
+247 RLAKAQRT
-255 LSRRQVRAK
+255 LSRRERRAK
-264 KEGRSLRDSKNY
+264 KEKRSLRNSKNY

-296 FLNVN
+296 FLNIN

-317 KSSNMLKNHV
+317 KSKNMLKNHA

-340 LQKLAYKANLYQRT
+340 LQKLAYKADLYQRT
-354 FIVVRPK
+354 FIVVHPK

-376 GNTKKL
+376 GDTKKL

-391 PACQTHHIRDVNAA
+391 PACQTYHIRDVNAA
-405 KNILSKGLLK
+405 KNILSKGLK
-415 QLEKA
+415 QLEKS